1 MDQGRIIKYFQGHCP
16 AEEARQVQLWLDQQ
30 GAEWID
36 HFMEQHWEAIAQTST
51 EEERRHL
58 ASKVIA
64 MAPSPKGKW
73 RWLTTTAAA
82 ACVAAVAAAAWWAF
96 SLSAP
101 QPLAWTEIRNDSNI
115 VRTIQL
121 PDASTVTL
129 NKHAVVRYSSAYNKK
144 DRRVE
149 LAGEA
154 FFEIHPDANRPFI
167 VQAGSTTARVYGTAF
182 NVNALPGAGETR
194 IALQSGKIGVTC
206 DSLSGEKIL
215 SPGQLLIFDKHTQH
229 TTVTQLPPAQ
239 ADSWRKGELN
249 FVNTPF
255 KEVLLQ
261 LENTYGLHFS
271 YAGKPQQQTVTAVFP
286 ANDLP
291 KVLQHLA
298 FIWELDFQQRND
310 SIIIQ

>member
-1 MDQGRIIKYFQGHCP
+1 MDQERIIKYFQGHCP
-16 AEEARQVQLWLDQQ
+16 AEEARQVQQWLDQQ

-36 HFMEQHWEAIAQTST
+36 QFMEQHWNAIAQTSNA
-51 EEERRHL
+51 EERRHL
-58 ASKVIA
+58 ASQVIA
-64 MAPSPKGKW
+64 MAPATKGKW
-73 RWLTTTAAA
+73 RRLTTAAAA
-82 ACVAAVAAAAWWAF
+82 ACVAAVAVAAWWAF

-101 QPLAWTEIRNDSNI
+101 QQLAWTEIRNDSNI

-144 DRRVE
+144 DRQVE

-154 FFEIHPDANRPFI
+154 FFEIHPDANRPF
-167 VQAGSTTARVYGTAF
+167 VLQAGSTTARVYGTAF

-215 SPGQLLIFDKHTQH
+215 SPGQLLIFDKHTHH
-229 TTVTQLPPAQ
+229 TTVTQLPPAH
-239 ADSWRKGELN
+239 ADSWRKGQLN

-261 LENTYGLHFS
+261 LENTYGLHFI

>member
-1 MDQGRIIKYFQGHCP
+1 MDQERIIKYFQGHCP
-16 AEEARQVQLWLDQQ
+16 AEEARQVQRWLDEQ

-36 HFMEQHWEAIAQTST
+36 RFMEQHWEAIAQTST
-51 EEERRHL
+51 EEQRRHL
-58 ASKVIA
+58 ASQVIA
-64 MAPSPKGKW
+64 LSPARKAKW
-73 RWLTTTAAA
+73 RWLASAAAA
-82 ACVAAVAAAAWWAF
+82 ACVAAIAGAAWWTW
-96 SLSAP
+96 SAP
-101 QPLAWTEIRNDSNI
+101 ASQPLAWTEIRNDSNG

-129 NKHAVVRYSSAYNKK
+129 NKHAVVRYASSYNQKN
-144 DRRVE
+144 RQVE

-167 VQAGSTTARVYGTAF
+167 VQAGNTTARVYGTAF

-206 DSLSGEKIL
+206 DSLAGEKIL
-215 SPGQLLIFDKHTQH
+215 SPGQLLVFDKQSRQ
-229 TTVTQLPPAQ
+229 TTVTQLIPAK
-239 ADSWRKGELN
+239 ADSWRKGQLS

-261 LENTYGLHFS
+261 LENTYGLHFI
-271 YAGKPQQQTVTAVFP
+271 YTGKPQQQTVTADFP
-286 ANDLP
+286 VNDLP

-298 FIWELDFQQRND
+298 FIWELDFRQRAD
-310 SIIIQ
+310 SIFIK